1 MQPEK
6 SCPDRFRSSRGSR
19 SAAWGGPGYGA
30 TGAGPGLAMDGV
42 TAATMRSE
50 GAAPRRAARY
60 GALSLVLA
68 TLLGQGK
75 AGSDRD
81 CRVPQW
87 AAGKLGRGWRGW
99 REIRVPP

>member
-1 MQPEK
+1 
-6 SCPDRFRSSRGSR
+6 
-19 SAAWGGPGYGA
+19 
-30 TGAGPGLAMDGV
+30 MDGV

-75 AGSDRD
+75 AGAGGDLQ
-81 CRVPQW
+81 VPQ
-87 AAGKLGRGWRGW
+87 
-99 REIRVPP
+99 